1 MTEDMDNMSNEVEDL
16 GEEIVEEV
24 AEEVSFKEDS
34 PAMDLGMDVSN
45 DDKLWAFLAYVFTP
59 IVPIILML
67 MEDKKNR
74 PFIRAHNAQALA
86 WGVIN
91 LVGGTI
97 LSSVLFICLGAP
109 SIIIW
114 AVGVY
119 WGWQAYQGK
128 QVTIPFVSDFV
139 KGQGWA

>member
-1 MTEDMDNMSNEVEDL
+1 MTEEFEPTNGDEFE
-16 GEEIVEEV
+16 EEV
-24 AEEVSFKEDS
+24 PITEEPMSS
-34 PAMDLGMDVSN
+34 MDGITD

-74 PFIRAHNAQALA
+74 PFIKAHNAQALA
-86 WGVIN
+86 WGVVN
-91 LVGGTI
+91 LIGGTI
-97 LSSVLFICLGAP
+97 LSSVLFFCLGAP

-119 WGWQAYQGK
+119 WGWQAYQG
-128 QVTIPFVSDFV
+128 QEVTIPFVTDFI
-139 KGQGWA
+139 KQQGWA